1 MANYSNIGIVP
12 MPFTADA
19 DLTAK
24 QWMLVSPAS
33 TAGNVVATSS
43 ACNPVPL
50 GILVNDPSAGQGAE
64 VVIFGPTKAKC
75 RVTTCDLK
83 NGRFLKAASDGFL
96 EAAAVEA
103 SDFAFADTSMR
114 RRRPP
119 MRPASARSSS
129 TASRAA
135 ACSSERARRRRCLHL
150 PNDSPI
156 STLA

>member
-1 MANYSNIGIVP
+1 MARYADIGIKP

-43 ACNPVPL
+43 ACNPIPL

-96 EAAAVEA
+96 EALESNLTNFPFARYFDA
-103 SDFAFADTSMR
+103 SKTTTDASCIGEVFIYGMSSCGLQLGTS
-114 RRRPP
+114 
-119 MRPASARSSS
+119 
-129 TASRAA
+129 
-135 ACSSERARRRRCLHL
+135 
-150 PNDSPI
+150 
-156 STLA
+156 

>member
-1 MANYSNIGIVP
+1 MARYADIGIKP

-43 ACNPVPL
+43 ACNPIPL

-96 EAAAVEA
+96 EAMTSETSEFPFARYFDA
-103 SDFAFADTSMR
+103 SKTTTD
-114 RRRPP
+114 
-119 MRPASARSSS
+119 ASAIGEVFVYGFSSCGLQLGTS
-129 TASRAA
+129 
-135 ACSSERARRRRCLHL
+135 
-150 PNDSPI
+150 
-156 STLA
+156 

>member
-1 MANYSNIGIVP
+1 MANYANIGIVP

-96 EAAAVEA
+96 EAAAIEA
-103 SDFAFADTSMR
+103 SDFIFARYFDQTKTTTDASCIGEVFIYGFSGCGVQLGTS
-114 RRRPP
+114 
-119 MRPASARSSS
+119 
-129 TASRAA
+129 
-135 ACSSERARRRRCLHL
+135 
-150 PNDSPI
+150 
-156 STLA
+156 